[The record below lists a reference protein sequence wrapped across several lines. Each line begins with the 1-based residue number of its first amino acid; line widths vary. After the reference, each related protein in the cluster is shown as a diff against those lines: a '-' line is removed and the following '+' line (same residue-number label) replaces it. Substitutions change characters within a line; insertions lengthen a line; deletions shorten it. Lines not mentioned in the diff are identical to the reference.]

1 MKALFLSRYDSD
13 GASSRYR
20 LLQYLPALRELGIEC
35 DHQPFFPAGYVARKF
50 AGKRSVLPLL
60 PAAYWNR
67 LRMLGRAKGYDCVV
81 LEKEAFPFLPA
92 GLEFSGGLGG
102 LHYAVDYDDAVFHR
116 YDRNPHKAVRALL
129 GAKIPAVMARASTV
143 IVGSDYL
150 YQYASRFN
158 PDVRLIPTVID
169 LRLYPSAP
177 PRKSSGSP
185 FIIGWIGSQATTRY
199 LGEVE
204 KVLDAFCS
212 RHDAQVWIIGG
223 SRIPLSIRNIHW
235 VPWSGET
242 EVQNLSQIDV
252 GIMPLPSGRW
262 EQGKCAFKLI
272 QYMACW
278 KPVIASAVGENRRV
292 IENGQE
298 GYLVSGD
305 GEWLEALE
313 KLIASRR
320 LCAGM
325 GERGRARVE
334 TAYCLD
340 VAVPRMVEVLR
351 SIAQ

>member
-20 LLQYLPALRELGIEC
+20 LLQYLPALRAHGIEC

-50 AGKRSVLPLL
+50 TRGRSVVPLL

-67 LRMLGRAKGYDCVV
+67 LRMLGCARRYDCVL
-81 LEKEAFPFLPA
+81 LEKEAFPFVPA
-92 GLEFSGGLGG
+92 GLEFAGGLGG
-102 LHYAVDYDDAVFHR
+102 LRYAVDYDDAVFHR
-116 YDRNPHKAVRALL
+116 YDRNPHRAVRALL
-129 GAKIPAVMARASTV
+129 GAKIPAVMARASKV

-150 YQYASRFN
+150 HRYASRFN
-158 PDVRLIPTVID
+158 PDVRFIPTVID
-169 LRLYPSAP
+169 LGRYPAAP
-177 PRKSSGSP
+177 PRKTSASP
-185 FIIGWIGSQATTRY
+185 FVIGWIGSQATTGY
-199 LGEVE
+199 LREVE
-204 KVLDAFCS
+204 HALDLFCA

-223 SRIPLSIRNIHW
+223 SRIPLSIRNIRW
-235 VPWSGET
+235 VPWSGES
-242 EVQNLSQIDV
+242 EVLNLSQIDV
-252 GIMPLPSGRW
+252 GIMPLPSGCW
-262 EQGKCAFKLI
+262 EEGKCAFKLI

-298 GYLVSGD
+298 GYLASGD

-313 KLIASRR
+313 RLIASPR
-320 LCAGM
+320 LCADM

-334 TAYCLD
+334 KAYCLD
-340 VAVPRMVEVLR
+340 FAVPKMLEVLQ